1 MTGIATAMAAIILV
15 VGWTTAALLVGAWAE
30 QLRQRRATRARRHYL
45 AAEAPREMEQ
55 WDEIS
60 RVLQLGDP
68 GRWT

>member
-15 VGWTTAALLVGAWAE
+15 VGWTTGALLVGAWAE
-30 QLRQRRATRARRHYL
+30 QQRQRRVVRRRHL
-45 AAEAPREMEQ
+45 GAEAPREREQ

-60 RVLQLGDP
+60 RVLQLDDP